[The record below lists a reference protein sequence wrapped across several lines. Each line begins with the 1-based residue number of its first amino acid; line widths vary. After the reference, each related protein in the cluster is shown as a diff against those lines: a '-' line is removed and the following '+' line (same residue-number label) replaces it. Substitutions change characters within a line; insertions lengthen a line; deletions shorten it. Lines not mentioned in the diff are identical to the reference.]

1 MDDDIVRFMVATDNH
16 LGYGE
21 RDPVRCNDSF
31 ASFEEVLKIAK
42 KKKVDFI
49 LLAGD
54 LFHENKPSRRT
65 LHATMELLRKYCLN
79 NDPVFIEILNEQ
91 EEIFKSSLGR
101 VNYEDPFQSIGMP
114 IFAIHGNHDDPS
126 REGGSGESLA
136 ALDLLA
142 VSNLI
147 NYYGKADNLDG
158 IEVTP
163 VLIKKGNTK
172 IALYGLGAIRDER
185 LNRMWNMKKVKFVR
199 LTEDQG
205 RDEFFNIFVLHQNRD
220 YGRGSKNCIH
230 ESMIPSWMDLVIWG
244 NEHECQ
250 PQLMDSLVGDYR
262 ILQPG
267 SSIACSLS
275 KPESAACPKHMV
287 YFEVKERKFRIK
299 PIKFQQIRQFLYDE
313 VSLQDESN
321 INPTDPKVDEKVW
334 NFLKQKVDIMI
345 REARLNLVAE
355 EADEERQRFT
365 IKDPEK
371 VLIRLRLEHDGF
383 AAVNQ
388 QRFGSQYVGAVAN
401 PSEILLLAKKRKDYG
416 RTIEANKDTKDEIRQ
431 IFAAGVEEE
440 ISKIKIED
448 LVKDALS
455 TNRNSLSLLLEDEMA
470 QVSCRLHLM
479 SGEFFSSIIFIYI
492 TKLKYVL

>member
-1 MDDDIVRFMVATDNH
+1 MDDDIIRFMVATDNH
-16 LGYGE
+16 LGWAE
-21 RDPVRCNDSF
+21 KDPIRCNDCF
-31 ASFEEVLKIAK
+31 ASFEEVLKNAK

-54 LFHENKPSRRT
+54 LFHENKPTRRT
-65 LHATMELLRKYCLN
+65 LHATMELLRKYCLGA
-79 NDPVFIEILNEQ
+79 DPVYIEILNEQ

-101 VNYEDPFQSIGMP
+101 VNYEDPYQSVALP

-126 REGGSGESLA
+126 REGGSGEALA

-147 NYYGKADNLDG
+147 NYYGKAENLDG

-163 VLIKKGNTK
+163 ILIRKGNTK

-185 LNRMWNMKKVKFVR
+185 LNRMWNLKKVKFVR

-267 SSIACSLS
+267 SSVACSLS
-275 KPESAACPKHMV
+275 KPESSACPKHMAF
-287 YFEVKERKFRIK
+287 FEVKERKFRLK
-299 PIKFQQIRQFLYDE
+299 PIKFHHIRQFIYDE

-321 INPTDPKVDEKVW
+321 ISPTDPKVDEKVW
-334 NFLKQKVDIMI
+334 QFLKQKVDSMI
-345 REARLNLVAE
+345 REARLAIAE
-355 EADEERQRFT
+355 DEAGEESQRFT
-365 IKDPEK
+365 VKDPEK
-371 VLIRLRLEHDGF
+371 VLIRLRLEYDGY

-388 QRFGSQYVGAVAN
+388 QRFGAQYVGAVAN
-401 PSEILLLAKKRKDYG
+401 PNEILLLARKRKEYG
-416 RTIEANKDTKDEIRQ
+416 RVLDANQDKKEDIRQ

-440 ISKIKIED
+440 INKIKIED

-470 QVSCRLHLM
+470 QVIT
-479 SGEFFSSIIFIYI
+479 III
-492 TKLKYVL
+492 VLAL